1 MTTIAVVTGNPKPAS
16 RTHGVAL
23 AVADA
28 VAKARSTTRRTGWSS
43 TSPTTPRGCSTGPIP
58 SDPADRRG
66 RRGRHRDFAS
76 PTYKASYTGL
86 LKAFLDRYGS
96 NGLAG
101 ITAVPVMTGGWP
113 GHLLAVEVHLRPV
126 LVELGA
132 SVPSRGLYVTE
143 PELAD
148 LDNAVGAWS
157 AAAMPLIKTSTQNKF
172 NPIISNGPCLRP
184 LRPPSL
190 NRRQPPPVGDLG
202 CSGHARGAAPDIP
215 IPGTAADGR

>member
-23 AVADA
+23 AVADVLA
-28 VAKARSTTRRTGWSS
+28 AALDEPPGRVVIDLAEHAPRLFDWADPELTRLSSEVAA
-43 TSPTTPRGCSTGPIP
+43 
-58 SDPADRRG
+58 ADVAI
-66 RRGRHRDFAS
+66 FAS
-76 PTYKASYTGL
+76 PTYKAAYTGL

-101 ITAVPVMTGGWP
+101 VTAIPVMTGGWP

-143 PELAD
+143 PELAS
-148 LDNAVGAWS
+148 LTAAVGKWAE
-157 AAAMPLIKTSTQNKF
+157 AAVPLITRT
-172 NPIISNGPCLRP
+172 L
-184 LRPPSL
+184 
-190 NRRQPPPVGDLG
+190 
-202 CSGHARGAAPDIP
+202 
-215 IPGTAADGR
+215 